1 MSEEN
6 TNVGEEP
13 VNAETPANTETTA
26 NAEAT
31 AGAEADGAKCK
42 CGCCCK
48 SIAEKITEYNG
59 KVDACVESAIGLV
72 GNRPWEDWLKV
83 ANAYI
88 TRFLPAAIAV
98 AGVLAFVTTLV
109 SLIRM
114 DAPVSGVVKALWI
127 LVPTLFSIHLAP
139 KALALMRS
147 FVEKREAEAI
157 RPELMYIMKVVC
169 GIGGLLLGAYLLLC
183 FDSDL
188 VVPAIVA
195 VVFALLMVICLGRPA
210 IVGVKPGNPENC
222 VEEIIALI
230 LFPVKVVIALMTPLI
245 GLATVIG
252 IGYGIVLWFDNGFG
266 SALAFGFAAILPL
279 VLPLVVYFTYLLA
292 VCTLDLYRAIVSI
305 PRKLDEL
312 KK

>member
-6 TNVGEEP
+6 INNVGSEP
-13 VNAETPANTETTA
+13 VNN
-26 NAEAT
+26 
-31 AGAEADGAKCK
+31 AGAEPQEGAEPQKPECT
-42 CGCCCK
+42 CDCK
-48 SIAEKITEYNG
+48 SVAEKIGEYSG
-59 KVDACVESAIGLV
+59 KVDGYVEQALGLV

-83 ANAYI
+83 ANTYI
-88 TRFLPAAIAV
+88 TRLLPAAIAV
-98 AGVLAFVTTLV
+98 AGVLAFVTALV
-109 SLIRM
+109 STIRM
-114 DAPVSGVVKALWI
+114 NAPFSDVVNTLWF

-139 KALALMRS
+139 KALVLMRS

-195 VVFALLMVICLGRPA
+195 VVFALLMVICLDRPE

-279 VLPLVVYFTYLLA
+279 VLPIFVYFSYLLA
-292 VCTLDLYRAIVSI
+292 VCTLDLYKAIVSI

>member
-195 VVFALLMVICLGRPA
+195 VVFALLMVICLGRPE

-252 IGYGIVLWFDNGFG
+252 IGYGIALWFDNGFG

-279 VLPLVVYFTYLLA
+279 VLPIFVYFGYLLA
-292 VCTLDLYRAIVSI
+292 VCTLDLYKAIVSI

>member
-6 TNVGEEP
+6 SNVSEEP
-13 VNAETPANTETTA
+13 VNAEAAAGNETTA
-26 NAEAT
+26 GTET
-31 AGAEADGAKCK
+31 AGAETEDAKCE
-42 CGCCCK
+42 CGCSCQ
-48 SIAEKITEYNG
+48 SVAEKITEYNG
-59 KVDACVESAIGLV
+59 KVDACVESAIGFV

-83 ANAYI
+83 ANTYI
-88 TRFLPAAIAV
+88 TRLLPAAIAV
-98 AGVLAFVTTLV
+98 AGVLAFVTALV
-109 SLIRM
+109 STIRM
-114 DAPVSGVVKALWI
+114 NAPFSDVVNTLWI

-183 FDSDL
+183 FNSDL

-195 VVFALLMVICLGRPA
+195 VVFALLMVICLGRPE

-222 VEEIIALI
+222 VEEIIALV

-245 GLATVIG
+245 GLAAVCG
-252 IGYGIVLWFDNGFG
+252 IVYGIVLWFDDGLEAAF
-266 SALAFGFAAILPL
+266 AFGITAVLPL

>member
-6 TNVGEEP
+6 TNVNEEP
-13 VNAETPANTETTA
+13 ANAEAAAGTETTA
-26 NAEAT
+26 GTET
-31 AGAEADGAKCK
+31 AGAETEDAKCE
-42 CGCCCK
+42 CGCSCQ
-48 SIAEKITEYNG
+48 SVAEKITEYNG
-59 KVDACVESAIGLV
+59 KVDACVESAIGFV
-72 GNRPWEDWLKV
+72 GNRPWEDWLKA
-83 ANAYI
+83 ANTYI
-88 TRFLPAAIAV
+88 TRLLPAAIAV

-114 DAPVSGVVKALWI
+114 DAPFSWVV
-127 LVPTLFSIHLAP
+127 
-139 KALALMRS
+139 
-147 FVEKREAEAI
+147 VEKREAEAI

-183 FDSDL
+183 FNSDL

-195 VVFALLMVICLGRPA
+195 VVFALLMVICLGRPE

-230 LFPVKVVIALMTPLI
+230 LFPVNVVIALMTPLI

-279 VLPLVVYFTYLLA
+279 VLPLVVYFMYLLA